1 MKTTQPEATADS
13 ASAGSPERPA
23 RGARLSPKALG
34 SALVNRYATVL
45 LLGVLIVVFG
55 VATDKFLTTQNWQN
69 LLVTQAVVACVA
81 LAAILPLVAGEFDL
95 SLGYLLGVLAMLGAY
110 LAKHGGDASIVIL
123 AMLAG
128 GLFIGLVDGVLTVY
142 FKISSFIAT
151 LGVGILLSGVT
162 LGLSGGQVLFSG
174 IPQALTNLGKGSFLG
189 VGTTVWLALVLALI
203 LLYVLEHTP
212 FGRRL
217 YAVGGSE
224 RVAFLAGVRTGLV
237 KLAAFGAA
245 GLLVG
250 IGAIFALG
258 QSGAAN
264 PGFGP
269 DLLLPA
275 YAAAF
280 LGVTTYRPGY
290 YNVPGT
296 IVAIIL
302 LAVGFNGLNLLG
314 APFWVQPI
322 FNGAVLLIAV
332 ITARAEAR
340 HVRVGGHGLRTNARR
355 RARGSADDR
364 PHPQARARHPLVP
377 DAPEVLPYSL

>member
-1 MKTTQPEATADS
+1 MNPSTPPAPADARTPSS
-13 ASAGSPERPA
+13 ASASRAPAPAGGS
-23 RGARLSPKALG
+23 LLG
-34 SALVNRYATVL
+34 RIGSTILNRYATL
-45 LLGVLIVVFG
+45 LLLALLIVVF
-55 VATDKFLTTQNWQN
+55 ALASPKFLTAQNWQN
-69 LLVTQAVVACVA
+69 LIITQSVVACLT

-95 SLGYLLGVLAMLGAY
+95 SLGYLVGVLAMLGAY
-110 LAKHGGDASIVIL
+110 LAKHGGGTLEVVV
-123 AMLAG
+123 AMLAA
-128 GLFIGLVDGVLTVY
+128 GLLVGLINGVLTVS

-151 LGVGILLSGVT
+151 LGVGIVLSGVT
-162 LGLSGGQVLFSG
+162 LGLSNGQVLFSN
-174 IPQALTNLGKGSFLG
+174 IPTALTDLGKGQILG
-189 VGTTVWLALVLALI
+189 VGTPVWLALALAAV

-224 RVAFLAGVRTGLV
+224 RVAFLAGVRTGRV
-237 KLAAFGAA
+237 KVAAFTGA
-245 GLLVG
+245 GLLVA

-264 PGFGP
+264 PGFGA

-290 YNVPGT
+290 YNVPGA
-296 IVAIIL
+296 IIAIIL

-322 FNGAVLLIAV
+322 FNGAVLLVAV
-332 ITARAEAR
+332 ITARAESR
-340 HVRVGGHGLRTNARR
+340 HVKVG
-355 RARGSADDR
+355 
-364 PHPQARARHPLVP
+364 
-377 DAPEVLPYSL
+377 

>member
-1 MKTTQPEATADS
+1 MNSSTPPAPAEAGAS
-13 ASAGSPERPA
+13 SSAGASRAAAPA
-23 RGARLSPKALG
+23 GASTVRRIGA
-34 SALVNRYATVL
+34 AIVNRYATVL
-45 LLGVLIVVFG
+45 LLLLLIVVFTL
-55 VATDKFLTTQNWQN
+55 ASPKFLTAQNWQN
-69 LLVTQAVVACVA
+69 LIITQSVVACIA

-95 SLGYLLGVLAMLGAY
+95 SLGYLVGVLAMLGAY
-110 LAKHGGDASIVIL
+110 LAKHGGGAVEVVVVML
-123 AMLAG
+123 LAG
-128 GLFIGLVDGVLTVY
+128 MFVGLINGVLTVS

-151 LGVGILLSGVT
+151 LGVGIVLSGVT
-162 LGLSGGQVLFSG
+162 LGLSNGQVLFSN
-174 IPQALTNLGKGSFLG
+174 IPTALTDLGKGAFLG
-189 VGTTVWLALVLALI
+189 IGTTVWLALVLAAV
-203 LLYVLEHTP
+203 LLYILEHTP

-224 RVAFLAGVRTGLV
+224 RVAFLAGVRTGRV
-237 KLAAFGAA
+237 KIAAFAGA

-264 PGFGP
+264 PGFGA

-290 YNVPGT
+290 YNVPGA

-322 FNGAVLLIAV
+322 FNGAVLLLAV
-332 ITARAEAR
+332 ITARAESR
-340 HVRVGGHGLRTNARR
+340 HVKVG
-355 RARGSADDR
+355 
-364 PHPQARARHPLVP
+364 
-377 DAPEVLPYSL
+377 

>member
-1 MKTTQPEATADS
+1 MKTTRTEAPPAPTP
-13 ASAGSPERPA
+13 ASEKAP
-23 RGARLSPKALG
+23 PKAGASSRPLPMRFG
-34 SALVNRYATVL
+34 AILVNRYATL
-45 LLGVLIVVFG
+45 LLLALLIVVFG
-55 VATDKFLTTQNWQN
+55 LATDKFLTTQNWQN
-69 LLVTQAVVACVA
+69 LLVTQAVVTCIA

-95 SLGYLLGVLAMLGAY
+95 SLGYLVGVVAMLGAF
-110 LAKHGGDASIVIL
+110 LAKHGGDAFVVIV
-123 AMLAG
+123 AMLAAG
-128 GLFIGLVDGVLTVY
+128 VLMGLVNGVLTVY

-151 LGVGILLSGVT
+151 LGVGIVLNGAT

-174 IPQALTNLGKGSFLG
+174 IPQALTSLGNGSFLG
-189 VGTTVWLALVLALI
+189 VGTTVWLALVLAVI

-224 RVAFLAGVRTGLV
+224 RVAFLAGVRTGRM
-237 KLAAFGAA
+237 KLAAFAGA

-250 IGAIFALG
+250 IGGIFSLA

-290 YNVPGT
+290 YNVPGA
-296 IVAIIL
+296 IVAIVL

-340 HVRVGGHGLRTNARR
+340 HVRVG
-355 RARGSADDR
+355 
-364 PHPQARARHPLVP
+364 
-377 DAPEVLPYSL
+377 

>member
-1 MKTTQPEATADS
+1 MNPTNSPAPA
-13 ASAGSPERPA
+13 AAGDLPA
-23 RGARLSPKALG
+23 AAPPPAGRARRALSPQSIATTIL
-34 SALVNRYATVL
+34 SRYATVL
-45 LLGVLIVVFG
+45 LLLVLIVVFSLT
-55 VATDKFLTTQNWQN
+55 TDKFLTTQNWQN
-69 LLVTQAVVACVA
+69 LIVTQAVVACLA

-95 SLGYLLGVLAMLGAY
+95 SLGYLVGALAMLGAY
-110 LAKHGGDASIVIL
+110 LAKHGADVVTIVA
-123 AMLAG
+123 AMLAAG
-128 GLFIGLVDGVLTVY
+128 LLMGLFNGMLTVY

-162 LGLSGGQVLFSG
+162 LGLSDGEVLFSG
-174 IPQALTNLGKGSFLG
+174 IPTTLTDLGSGSFLG
-189 VGTTVWLALVLALI
+189 IGTTVWLALLLAAI

-224 RVAFLAGVRTGLV
+224 RVAFLAGVRTGRV
-237 KLAAFGAA
+237 KMIAFGGA
-245 GLLVG
+245 GLLVA
-250 IGAIFALG
+250 IGAIFSLA

-264 PGFGP
+264 PGFGS

-296 IVAIIL
+296 IVAIVL

-332 ITARAEAR
+332 ITARAESRA
-340 HVRVGGHGLRTNARR
+340 VKVG
-355 RARGSADDR
+355 
-364 PHPQARARHPLVP
+364 
-377 DAPEVLPYSL
+377 

>member
-1 MKTTQPEATADS
+1 MIPQAESKPAPAATPRREGPSAARGI
-13 ASAGSPERPA
+13 ASAVFS
-23 RGARLSPKALG
+23 
-34 SALVNRYATVL
+34 RYATVL
-45 LLGVLIVVFG
+45 LLVALIVVFSL
-55 VATDKFLTTQNWQN
+55 ASDKFLTAQNWQN
-69 LLVTQAVVACVA
+69 LLVTQAVVACLA
-81 LAAILPLVAGEFDL
+81 LGAVLPLVAGEFDL
-95 SLGYLLGVLAMLGAY
+95 SLGYLVGALAMLGAC
-110 LAKHGGDASIVIL
+110 
-123 AMLAG
+123 LAG
-128 GLFIGLVDGVLTVY
+128 HGAGVVAVIVVMLLAGMAVGLFNGALTVF

-151 LGVGILLSGVT
+151 LGVGIVLSGVT
-162 LGLSGGQVLFSG
+162 LGLSNGKVLFSG
-174 IPQALTNLGKGSFLG
+174 IPRSLTDLGRGTFLG
-189 VGTTVWLALVLALI
+189 VGTTVWLTLILAAV

-224 RVAFLAGVRTGLV
+224 RVAFLAGVRTGAV

-250 IGAIFALG
+250 VGAVFSLA

-264 PGFGP
+264 PGFGS

-296 IVAIIL
+296 VVAIIL

-332 ITARAEAR
+332 VTARAESR
-340 HVRVGGHGLRTNARR
+340 SVKVG
-355 RARGSADDR
+355 
-364 PHPQARARHPLVP
+364 
-377 DAPEVLPYSL
+377 

>member
-1 MKTTQPEATADS
+1 MKTTQPEATAES
-13 ASAGSPERPA
+13 ASAGTRARSA

-45 LLGVLIVVFG
+45 LLGVLIIVFG

-69 LLVTQAVVACVA
+69 LLVTHAVVACVA

-95 SLGYLLGVLAMLGAY
+95 SLGYLVGVLAMLGAY

-128 GLFIGLVDGVLTVY
+128 GLFIGLANGVLTVY

-151 LGVGILLSGVT
+151 LGVGIVLSGVT

-340 HVRVGGHGLRTNARR
+340 HVRVG
-355 RARGSADDR
+355 
-364 PHPQARARHPLVP
+364 
-377 DAPEVLPYSL
+377 

>member
-1 MKTTQPEATADS
+1 MNPSTPPAPTEAR
-13 ASAGSPERPA
+13 ASSQAGANGEPAPAAASPLR
-23 RGARLSPKALG
+23 RFG
-34 SALVNRYATVL
+34 SALINRYATLIL
-45 LLGVLIVVFG
+45 LALLILVFSL
-55 VATDKFLTTQNWQN
+55 ASAKFLTVQNWQN
-69 LLVTQAVVACVA
+69 LIITQSVVACLA

-95 SLGYLLGVLAMLGAY
+95 SLGYLVGVLAMLGAY
-110 LAKHGGDASIVIL
+110 LAKQGGGTLEVVM
-123 AMLAG
+123 AMLVAG
-128 GLFIGLVDGVLTVY
+128 TLVGVINGVLTVS

-151 LGVGILLSGVT
+151 LGVGIVLSGAT
-162 LGLSGGQVLFSG
+162 LGLSNGQVLFSN
-174 IPQALTNLGKGSFLG
+174 IPAALTDLGKGQFLG
-189 VGTTVWLALVLALI
+189 VGTTVWLALFLALV

-224 RVAFLAGVRTGLV
+224 RVAFLAGVRTGRV
-237 KLAAFGAA
+237 KIAAFAGA
-245 GLLVG
+245 GLLVA

-264 PGFGP
+264 PGFGA

-290 YNVPGT
+290 YNVPGA

-322 FNGAVLLIAV
+322 FNGAVLLLAV
-332 ITARAEAR
+332 ITARAESR
-340 HVRVGGHGLRTNARR
+340 HVRVG
-355 RARGSADDR
+355 
-364 PHPQARARHPLVP
+364 
-377 DAPEVLPYSL
+377 